1 MGKRMRNIFLVIG
14 LMAGIIL
21 GDRAFLGDKN
31 CNGPLKKGIATI
43 AEAAEAPA
51 TTFAWYPN
59 RPGIK
64 RAQIA
69 LGRAAT
75 LKFEFF
81 VKGNPNVV
89 NVKFGLPKKYADMGI
104 KVDPSQVAVSE
115 GKAASKAVFSV
126 PPGMPLGRFDV
137 PVVAV
142 DAKTGEEIGRGEIQ
156 IMLLPAGVGGC

>member
-1 MGKRMRNIFLVIG
+1 MGKRARNIFLLVV
-14 LMAGIIL
+14 LMAGIIS
-21 GDRAFLGDKN
+21 GDRAFLGDEN
-31 CNGPLKKGIATI
+31 CNGLLIKDMAAI
-43 AEAAEAPA
+43 AEAAEDPSA
-51 TTFAWYPN
+51 TFAWYPN

-75 LKFEFF
+75 LMFEFF
-81 VKGNPNVV
+81 VKGKPNVV

-104 KVDPSQVAVSE
+104 KIDPSHVVVSE

>member
-1 MGKRMRNIFLVIG
+1 MSKGTRNIFLPVV

-21 GDRAFLGDKN
+21 GDRAFLSDKK
-31 CNGPLKKGIATI
+31 CNGPLQKGIANI

-75 LKFEFF
+75 LRFEFF
-81 VKGNPNVV
+81 IKGSANVT

-142 DAKTGEEIGRGEIQ
+142 NAKTGEEIGRGEIQ

>member
-1 MGKRMRNIFLVIG
+1 MRNVFLLIV
-14 LMAGIIL
+14 LMAGTISGDMTFL
-21 GDRAFLGDKN
+21 GDRN
-31 CNGPLKKGIATI
+31 YNTPLKKDIATI
-43 AEAAEAPA
+43 AEAAETPA

-75 LKFEFF
+75 LRFEFF
-81 VKGNPNVV
+81 VKGNPNVT

-104 KVDPSQVAVSE
+104 KIDPSQVVASE

-142 DAKTGEEIGRGEIQ
+142 NAKTGEEIGRGEIQ

>member
-1 MGKRMRNIFLVIG
+1 MNKRLRNVLPVAV
-14 LMAGIIL
+14 LAAGIIISGSAL
-21 GDRAFLGDKN
+21 LN
-31 CNGPLKKGIATI
+31 KKGYTQLVMGRGPAV
-43 AEAAEAPA
+43 AEAADTPA
-51 TTFAWYPN
+51 TVFAWYPN

-75 LKFEFF
+75 LRFEFL
-81 VKGNPNVV
+81 VKGKADVT

-104 KVDPSQVAVSE
+104 KIDPSQVAVSE

-142 DAKTGEEIGRGEIQ
+142 DAKTGEEIGRGDIP